1 MDRDIRNVLIRDL
14 TDEDRYMIK
23 EVMRDTGVGSASKA
37 LIRAGHSFCR
47 QSKVIERLRDRNRE
61 LEAENIALRRGR
73 SPGDWRGYRAFCYR
87 NERDVCL
94 HGLFVNKTTM
104 RYR

>member
-14 TDEDRYMIK
+14 TDEDRCMIK

-61 LEAENIALRRGR
+61 LEAENIALRRGAR
-73 SPGDWRGYRAFCYR
+73 EIARGL
-87 NERDVCL
+87 ERIQGVL
-94 HGLFVNKTTM
+94 LSE
-104 RYR
+104 